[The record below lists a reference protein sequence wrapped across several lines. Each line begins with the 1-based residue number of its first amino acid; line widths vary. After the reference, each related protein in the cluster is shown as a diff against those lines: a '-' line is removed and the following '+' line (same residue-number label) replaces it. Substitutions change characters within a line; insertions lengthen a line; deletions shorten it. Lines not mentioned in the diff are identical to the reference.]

1 MKYLAMILALV
12 FSSLALAQVAVP
24 DVEISKGILDLIL
37 GYKVLGPIGIG
48 SGVIVLLVNVLKS
61 DFFGNLFKNL
71 NPLIKRLIITVL
83 GVIYGVL
90 FQVQSGIGWGNA
102 IVTGLLASGGAVAI
116 WEAVKPLIEKK

>member
-1 MKYLAMILALV
+1 MFIALV

-24 DVEISKGILDLIL
+24 DVDISKGILDLIL

-48 SGVIVLLVNVLKS
+48 SGVIVLLVNILKS

-71 NPLIKRLIITVL
+71 NPLIKRLIITIL